1 MRYPQLD
8 PTYLKVEATSAVTDH
23 ELIGLLQV
31 AANMDVTP
39 GCKEIMIR
47 AAHRINELTCEL
59 RQ

>member
-8 PTYLKVEATSAVTDH
+8 PTHLKVEPASVVTDH

-39 GCKEIMIR
+39 GCKEIMLR
-47 AAHRINELTCEL
+47 AARRIDQLTVEL